1 MKKNRKL
8 QISNGH
14 YIDFD
19 QIARL
24 IHAITTAEQDQKI
37 TTGFLEQDTG
47 LPFRQVRNRISIA
60 RSMGLLE
67 ERSFSLTSF
76 GSLIVRHDPF
86 FEIKGSLEYVHY
98 LAAGNY
104 KNLIWFEVFNTLLPG
119 DRILDYPHWLKYFRK
134 NLAGEYSKNS
144 LQRHL
149 PMEVRFI
156 IEAYIE
162 NNLKQLELISK
173 DSQGRLY
180 KRRYLDS
187 SPLIFCAILYDYAQ
201 KQKTDL
207 LQVENLLQDKGS
219 PPVLFFMGEKMFH
232 NILEILHEKCYLR
245 YEGTHDLNQLRLK
258 EEYNAESFLTAYY
271 ENREPVFKIVH

>member
-24 IHAITTAEQDQKI
+24 IHAITTAEQGQKI
-37 TTGFLEQDTG
+37 SIDFLEQDTG

-67 ERSFSLTSF
+67 ERSFRLTSF
-76 GSLIVRHDPF
+76 GSLIVRHDLF

-104 KNLIWFEVFNTLLPG
+104 KNLIWFEVFNTLLAN
-119 DRILDYPHWLKYFRK
+119 DQLLDHSEWLKYFRK
-134 NLAGEYSKNS
+134 KLEEHYSEKS
-144 LQRHL
+144 LKGHVAK
-149 PMEVRFI
+149 EVRFI
-156 IEAYIE
+156 IEAYTK
-162 NNLKQLELISK
+162 NNLKQLELFSK

-180 KRRYLDS
+180 KRRYLDP

-201 KQKTDL
+201 KQRTDL

-232 NILEILHEKCYLR
+232 HIIEILHEKCYLR

-258 EEYNAESFLTAYY
+258 EEYSAESFLTAYY
-271 ENREPVFKIVH
+271 ENREPVF

>member
-24 IHAITTAEQDQKI
+24 IHAITTSEQGQKI
-37 TTGFLEQDTG
+37 SIDFLEQDTG

-60 RSMGLLE
+60 RAMGLLE
-67 ERSFSLTSF
+67 ERSFRLTSF
-76 GSLIVRHDPF
+76 GSLLVRHDPF

-104 KNLIWFEVFNTLLPG
+104 KNLIWFEVFNILLAS
-119 DRILDYPHWLKYFRK
+119 DQLLDHSEWLNYFRK
-134 NLAGEYSKNS
+134 KLEGHYSEKS
-144 LQRHL
+144 LKDHVSK
-149 PMEVRFI
+149 EVRFI
-156 IEAYIE
+156 IEAYTK
-162 NNLKQLELISK
+162 NNLKQLELFSK

-187 SPLIFCAILYDYAQ
+187 SPLIFCAMLYDYAQ

-207 LQVENLLQDKGS
+207 LQIENLLQDKGS
-219 PPVLFFMGEKMFH
+219 PPVLFFMGGKMFH
-232 NILEILHEKCYLR
+232 HILEILHEKSYLR

-258 EEYNAESFLTAYY
+258 EEYSAESFLTAYY
-271 ENREPVFKIVH
+271 ENREPVF